1 MTLKIQTDDLERIRA
16 ASADNIIMSVNST
29 VVWRIKDVKVAARLA
44 SETMSTGGR
53 SISADI
59 TKLRKDVLKQA
70 IASLASFIGSVNYSD
85 SFHIAAAAQRKMAS
99 AETATQVVNT
109 MDVNVSPTWVEPA
122 STSVENPLFDPVGMS
137 EAVVHANAITNAYGV
152 EICSINIISA
162 NPEDPTLTSSLSS
175 GAVASASALQEETTA
190 RGKAKAMKIEAEAG
204 SITLQIKSEAEA
216 KAALIAADTYGKSTT
231 VKAEAEGR
239 AEILR
244 AEGTK
249 KAEILR
255 AEGSIKAASLLESS
269 KVAVELERIKQSAS
283 ALRSSD
289 KFFFGQEPEYMSNI
303 VMNTQSAAVL
313 TCKSRGIKPFVEVT
327 MVSTG
332 TSPLTK
338 SIRDNSKTP
347 LTAAFNWHELNNE
360 LNTVVN
366 ENKYCS
372 RRKAMARAAGIAAGV
387 AAATVSQP
395 AFAAETKEVLMGTDA
410 GGLKFVPEKTSICKG
425 DSVKWIINKAGP
437 HNVVFDEDAIPSGV
451 SQEKISM
458 EDQLAEEGESFVM
471 KFDTAGDYAFYC
483 EPHRGAGMN
492 GNLIVV

>member
-1 MTLKIQTDDLERIRA
+1 MIYKTLVLAGLFAGSAT
-16 ASADNIIMSVNST
+16 ADNM
-29 VVWRIKDVKVAARLA
+29 
-44 SETMSTGGR
+44 
-53 SISADI
+53 
-59 TKLRKDVLKQA
+59 
-70 IASLASFIGSVNYSD
+70 SLA
-85 SFHIAAAAQRKMAS
+85 R
-99 AETATQVVNT
+99 
-109 MDVNVSPTWVEPA
+109 
-122 STSVENPLFDPVGMS
+122 
-137 EAVVHANAITNAYGV
+137 TNLRTTEVTTNGV
-152 EICSINIISA
+152 EHL
-162 NPEDPTLTSSLSS
+162 E
-175 GAVASASALQEETTA
+175 
-190 RGKAKAMKIEAEAG
+190 IELE
-204 SITLQIKSEAEA
+204 
-216 KAALIAADTYGKSTT
+216 
-231 VKAEAEGR
+231 VEGER
-239 AEILR
+239 QLFPLLP
-244 AEGTK
+244 GTK
-249 KAEILR
+249 CPT
-255 AEGSIKAASLLESS
+255 GH
-269 KVAVELERIKQSAS
+269 
-283 ALRSSD
+283 
-289 KFFFGQEPEYMSNI
+289 
-303 VMNTQSAAVL
+303 

-395 AFAAETKEVLMGTDA
+395 AFAAETKQVLMGTDA

-425 DSVKWIINKAGP
+425 DSVKWVINKAGP